1 MIAGLCWSD
10 SMKSILGRSL
20 GFVEFDFDKVDPWL
34 NFSEFSCSYFLS
46 PAKQR
51 QCEGVTSSEL
61 SNSFTLVQH
70 NYGRQSTAH

>member
-34 NFSEFSCSYFLS
+34 NFSEFGAVFFCRLQNHDSV
-46 PAKQR
+46 K
-51 QCEGVTSSEL
+51 EL
-61 SNSFTLVQH
+61 RRA
-70 NYGRQSTAH
+70 NYPTHSH